1 MTYYEFLMEKSDDC
15 CKKAINYLE
24 KKDVNLAMFYN
35 HASVGFKNKALS
47 LSVEDADKF
56 IV

>member
-35 HASVGFKNKALS
+35 HASIGFKNKALS
-47 LSVEDADKF
+47 LSVEDADK
-56 IV
+56 